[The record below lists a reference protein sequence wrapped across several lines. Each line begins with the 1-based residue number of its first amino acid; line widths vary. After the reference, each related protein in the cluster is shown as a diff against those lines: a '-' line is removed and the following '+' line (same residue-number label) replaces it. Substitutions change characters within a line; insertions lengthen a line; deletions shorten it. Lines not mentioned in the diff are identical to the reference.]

1 MTLLQKKPHPK
12 DHYIGEL
19 NALVVLVEYGD
30 YECAQSAKSSKWI
43 EPLQKEFKNNLCYVY
58 RHFPM
63 GLLHPHAV
71 LAATA
76 AESASLWNKF
86 WDMHKLLFDNHH
98 NLSLETILQISR
110 KLKLNNLIKKNNIKK
125 NMISHHIL
133 RDILSGLNSGVV
145 STPAQ
150 FINGIRLEG
159 PMSLERIFFAIENT
173 LKGTGIP
180 A

>member
-1 MTLLQKKPHPK
+1 MTLLQKKPHHK
-12 DHYIGEL
+12 DHYLGEL
-19 NALVVLVEYGD
+19 NAPVVLVEYGD
-30 YECAQSAKSSKWI
+30 YECTQSAKSSKWI
-43 EPLQKEFKNNLCYVY
+43 GPLIKDFKNNLCYVY

-71 LAATA
+71 LAAMA
-76 AESASLWNKF
+76 AESASLRNKF
-86 WDMHKLLFDNHH
+86 WDMHELLFDNHQ
-98 NLSLETILQISR
+98 NLSLESILQISR
-110 KLKLNNLIKKNNIKK
+110 KLNLNKMVKKNKIKKNI
-125 NMISHHIL
+125 IYHHIV
-133 RDILSGLNSGVV
+133 RDIISGINSGVA

-159 PMSLERIFFAIENT
+159 PMNLERIFMAIEHA